1 MSSQY
6 TKGIQKLV
14 NGNIA
19 LLSDDLKIVMVD
31 TAGYTADFDAD
42 EFLSAIPAP
51 DRVATSPNLASKT
64 ITIDT
69 ATTPDQVVFDC
80 ADFVFSTVS
89 GDPTEALVL
98 YKDTGDPATSPLIAY
113 FDGGSVAVTPNGN
126 NVNCTIS
133 ATGLLRWQ
141 RTV

>member
-6 TKGIQKLV
+6 TKGILSLV
-14 NGNIA
+14 NGNVD
-19 LLSDDLKIVMVD
+19 LLSADLKIVMVD

-42 EFLSAIPAP
+42 EFLSDIPAL

-64 ITIDT
+64 LTIDT
-69 ATTPDQVVFDC
+69 ATSPDQVVFDC
-80 ADFVFSTVS
+80 ADFVFPTVS

-126 NVNCTIS
+126 NVNCVIS
-133 ATGLLRWQ
+133 ASGLLRWQ
-141 RTV
+141 RTA